1 MTKKAL
7 VVWGGW
13 DGHTPEQSVNVFI
26 PWLQEQGYE
35 VEVSKTLDAY
45 LDEKKMMGLSLIV
58 QCWTMGQITGEQRSG
73 LSKAVESG
81 VGLVG
86 WHGGIIDSF
95 RSDTEYQFMTG
106 GQWVAHPGNCVPS
119 FMVNVTNTQ
128 HEITRGISDFEL
140 TNSEQY
146 YIHYDPGV
154 TVLCTSTLTGQHG
167 DNTKYE
173 AGTVMPFAYTRKWGK
188 GRVFVACWG
197 HTYKDFDVP
206 QAREIVQRA
215 LLWAARK

>member
-1 MTKKAL
+1 MARKAL

-26 PWLQEQGYE
+26 PWLQDNGFE
-35 VEVSKTLDAY
+35 VEVSKTLDVY
-45 LDEKKMMGLSLIV
+45 LDAKKMIELSLIV
-58 QCWTMGQITGEQRSG
+58 QCWTGGQITGEQSNG
-73 LSKAVESG
+73 LRKAVESG
-81 VGLVG
+81 VGLAG

-95 RSDTEYQFMTG
+95 RNDTEYQFMTG

-119 FMVNVTNTQ
+119 FTVNVTDKH

-154 TVLCTSTLTGQHG
+154 KVLCTSTLTGEYG
-167 DNTKYE
+167 DKTQYV
-173 AGTVMPFAYTRKWGK
+173 AGTVMPFAYTRGWGK

-197 HTYKDFDVP
+197 HTYKDFEVT
-206 QAREIVQRA
+206 QAREIMQRA
-215 LLWAARK
+215 LLWAAKK